1 MTGICRPRR
10 AVILGM
16 AAAGLTACGRD
27 YASLPPADHVMVL
40 KAERRLLLM
49 QQQKPVREFDIG
61 LGFAPQ
67 GTKEQEGD
75 GRTPEGRYFVDRKNP
90 KSSFHLSL
98 GINYPT
104 PADLARAE
112 ALGIDPGGDIFIH
125 GQPNTGY
132 RRDDPDW
139 TAGCIAVA
147 NAEIEEIYSR
157 VALGTPVT
165 ILA

>member
-1 MTGICRPRR
+1 M
-10 AVILGM
+10 L
-16 AAAGLTACGRD
+16 
-27 YASLPPADHVMVL
+27 L
-40 KAERRLLLM
+40 KAERRLLLF
-49 QQQKPVREFDIG
+49 QQQKPVREFRVG

-67 GTKEQEGD
+67 GQKQQEGD

-90 KSSFHLSL
+90 KSSYHLSV

-104 PADLARAE
+104 PEQLARAQAMGVE
-112 ALGIDPGGDIFIH
+112 PGGDIFFH
-125 GQPNTGY
+125 GQPNNGY
-132 RRDDPDW
+132 RPEKQDW

-157 VALGTPVT
+157 VPLGTPVT